1 MKEEKHGLSE
11 SLENVARIARATAWK
26 RLIHAPIRYLTGQFF
41 NKIIYPLTKAQ
52 KLVKARSFF
61 GDEMVVAL
69 PAGSDIYF
77 TGGKSHP
84 SEINLAYFLLK
95 QVKPGSEFADIG
107 AHFGYFTLLATKLVG
122 PNGRVHSFE
131 PGANTFK
138 ILQINTSKRPN
149 TQVSNSALSDQNGQ
163 LQFYEFPAYYSEYN
177 TIDISQ
183 FDGKDWIKKYKPERI
198 IVEAV
203 AIDDLVSTISFNP
216 DIIKMDVEG
225 AENKVI
231 KGGMQYFEHNAPI
244 IIMEYLSASRGN
256 DAHKKAVELLL
267 SLGYHVNILK
277 EKGELEVVSKESL
290 DAYLEC
296 RGIDSDNIV
305 LMK

>member
-1 MKEEKHGLSE
+1 MKEKKHGLSE

-26 RLIHAPIRYLTGQFF
+26 RFIHAPLRYITGQFF
-41 NKIIYPLTKAQ
+41 NKIIYPFSKEQ
-52 KLVKARSFF
+52 KLVQAKTFF
-61 GDEMVVAL
+61 GVEMKVAL

-203 AIDDLVSTISFNP
+203 TIDDLVSTISFNP